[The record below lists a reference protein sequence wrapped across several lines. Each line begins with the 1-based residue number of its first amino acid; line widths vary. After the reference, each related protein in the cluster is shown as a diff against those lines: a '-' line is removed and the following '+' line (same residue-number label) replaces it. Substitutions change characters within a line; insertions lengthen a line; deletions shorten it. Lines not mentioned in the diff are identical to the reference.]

1 MTVYTYSDARQNL
14 ASLLEQALRDGE
26 VRIRRKD
33 GRMFVLRPEV
43 TYDSPLSN
51 LGGVDLGLTTE
62 EIVRFVRE
70 SREAE

>member
-14 ASLLEQALRDGE
+14 ASLLEQALREGE